1 MTEDLFRVK
10 PSSIHRTLAEF
21 YLRDADDFAQRF
33 DCLWEELL
41 QKNSRIKTFVDLLMG
56 IECALKAHIFMSS
69 QKEDP
74 ISVYRQIRS
83 RGHSID
89 KLVEISNW
97 MHNRDIYTELAKRL
111 QPFSVFVRYRFDA
124 DQTFF
129 PALMERDQA
138 DINYSTSIGRNA
150 WVLEI
155 RDMLE
160 QLSRAL
166 YGEFNG
172 FITDDLLNI
181 FTHEQELSDFYKKVT
196 RKK

>member
-1 MTEDLFRVK
+1 MTDDLFRVK
-10 PSSIHRTLAEF
+10 PTSIHRSLAEF

-56 IECALKAHIFMSS
+56 IECALKAHIFMSR
-69 QKEDP
+69 QDEDP
-74 ISVYRQIRS
+74 IKLYKEIRS

-89 KLVEISNW
+89 KLVEIADW
-97 MHNRDIYTELAKRL
+97 MQERDIYIELAKKL

-129 PALMERDQA
+129 PALVERDQA

-166 YGEFNG
+166 YKEFSG
-172 FITDDLLNI
+172 FTTDDLLNI
-181 FTHEQELSDFYKKVT
+181 FTHEQELSDFYKQVS